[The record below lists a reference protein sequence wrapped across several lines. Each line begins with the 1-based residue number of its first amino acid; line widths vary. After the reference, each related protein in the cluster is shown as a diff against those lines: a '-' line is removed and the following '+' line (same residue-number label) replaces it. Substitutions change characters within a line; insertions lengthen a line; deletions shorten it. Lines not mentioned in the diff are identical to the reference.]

1 MTSETDDIRSP
12 EIEHN
17 AIVQIERI
25 THNIAQIRADQS
37 VVKEEL
43 RGLRDALQRMSEAIT
58 RLALVEERQAA
69 ASNSI
74 ERVMAT
80 VQKIDERVRT
90 LEVAEPMQAKTA
102 EWVERALWAAATA
115 AVMFVA
121 AKVGL
126 F

>member
-1 MTSETDDIRSP
+1 MTFETDDIRSP

-58 RLALVEERQAA
+58 RLALIEERQAA
-69 ASNSI
+69 ASQAI

-80 VQKIDERVRT
+80 VEKIDERVRA
-90 LEVAEPMQAKTA
+90 LEVADPMQTKTA